1 MTIFDDRER
10 AFEAKFARD
19 EEMEF
24 RALAR
29 RDHLLG
35 EWAGG
40 LLGKTAGALE
50 AYAAALVR
58 TDVQRP
64 GDDDV
69 VAQLS
74 RDLDGRASEAEIRAR
89 MDALMIEARTQVGEE
104 R

>member
-1 MTIFDDRER
+1 MTTFDERER

-19 EEMEF
+19 GEMEF

-40 LLGKTAGALE
+40 LLGKTGEALE

-58 TDVQRP
+58 TDVQHP

-69 VAQLS
+69 VRQLS
-74 RDLDGRASEAEIRAR
+74 RDLDGRATEAEIRAR
-89 MDALMIEARTQVGEE
+89 MDALMIEARAQIGQE